1 MRRSFH
7 FLATKINIIFGW
19 YCLSCF
25 ERMSHKRHSIHRP
38 TEMTRNGDL
47 KCPMICEQMPRAPST
62 TNEKMLPWWW
72 RWDETWLAKHNCS
85 EWWSAMHHPNEP
97 PATPCPVKMDWQ
109 PTSVMQWPTESESLS
124 GTDGQPAHDCPL
136 AEDWRPTPGLK
147 PSGRKWVLV
156 WWWTGGYYN
165 VSRCF
170 PQAMFSSVGWLG
182 LCSVILG
189 TRMTAT
195 SGILSFSFVV

>member
-1 MRRSFH
+1 MRRSFY

-47 KCPMICEQMPRAPST
+47 KCHMICEQMPRAPST

-72 RWDETWLAKHNCS
+72 RWDETWLAKHNYS

-124 GTDGQPAHDCPL
+124 GTDEQPAHDCPL
-136 AEDWRPTPGLK
+136 AEDWRPTLAWNRVVEHEFWFGGGQVGITTWGGASHRPRSRRWDGLVFAA
-147 PSGRKWVLV
+147 W
-156 WWWTGGYYN
+156 Y
-165 VSRCF
+165 
-170 PQAMFSSVGWLG
+170 
-182 LCSVILG
+182 
-189 TRMTAT
+189 
-195 SGILSFSFVV
+195 